1 MTFKHIFTTTLLI
14 GTLACSGAV
23 EVDQDDGDAS
33 EDRTV
38 MSGPYFGEDP
48 PGTEAVIFAPGT
60 ISIEGRY
67 EYALSIHP
75 AGDRLLFTVEVPE
88 LGASVWTSSIE
99 NGSWTSPQ
107 PVDLTGGTHG
117 NEMEASFSN
126 SGERVFF
133 APFSEGMDVRIWSAD
148 VTPYGF
154 INPQPLGEPIA
165 QDPSFFPVQAT
176 DGSLYYTNLAERAI
190 YRASFDDGRV
200 TSVEPAGLE
209 IGGHAFPSPDGTFMV
224 LDSASL
230 NSDEQRDIYVAF
242 RNEDGGWGHP
252 HPLGP
257 EVNTEH
263 SETCPTLSPDGEFL
277 FFSRYNEPGQLSNI
291 YWISTT
297 VISDAALN
305 ND

>member
-1 MTFKHIFTTTLLI
+1 MTIKHIFTTVLLT
-14 GTLACSGAV
+14 GTLACGGAPDISHK
-23 EVDQDDGDAS
+23 ESDPPDG
-33 EDRTV
+33 RTV
-38 MSGPYFGEDP
+38 MSGPYLDEDS
-48 PGTEAVIFAPGT
+48 PGSEAVIFAPGT
-60 ISIEGRY
+60 VSIEGRY

-75 AGDRLLFTVEVPE
+75 EGDRVLFTVEVPE
-88 LGASVWTSSIE
+88 EGASVWTSSIE
-99 NGSWTSPQ
+99 NGSWTSPL
-107 PVDLTGGTHG
+107 PVDLSGGAHS
-117 NEMEASFSN
+117 NEMEAFFSSN
-126 SGERVFF
+126 GKRVFF
-133 APFSEGMDVRIWSAD
+133 APFTKGMDVRIWSAD
-148 VTPYGF
+148 LTPSGF
-154 INPQPLGEPIA
+154 ANPQPLGEPIA
-165 QDPSFFPVQAT
+165 RDPSFFPVQAN
-176 DGSLYYTNLAERAI
+176 DGSLFYTNLAERAI

-200 TSVEPAGLE
+200 TGVEPAGLE

-242 RNEDGGWGHP
+242 RNDDGGWGHP

-263 SETCPTLSPDGEFL
+263 SETCPTLSPDGELL